1 MKKSF
6 LLGVIILLLVTSLY
20 AADYAK
26 IDNTIYVDKLGSTEK
41 IVKEIDNTD
50 TLEFLAGKEGYK
62 IDVIAIKPDSIELK
76 LLETG
81 ETITVNLKDKFS
93 FSLQDG
99 TKLFVKYL
107 EFETKEAKISLWL
120 EGDNVETAETS
131 KTSEDTAEES
141 TKINEEEEITGI
153 NTEEKTSVKTKDF
166 FTSKDYTTWIVTGA
180 VIVLIIVVGLII
192 YFNRKDGGLV
202 Q

>member
-6 LLGVIILLLVTSLY
+6 LFGIVLLLLVTSLY

-26 IDNTIYVDKLGSTEK
+26 VDNTIYVDKLVSTEK

-81 ETITVNLKDKFS
+81 ETITVNLKDKFR

-120 EGDNVETAETS
+120 EGGSAEEDKTQEKTSSEIIETEEEKVTTAET
-131 KTSEDTAEES
+131 
-141 TKINEEEEITGI
+141 G
-153 NTEEKTSVKTKDF
+153 TEEKTSVKTKDF

-180 VIVLIIVVGLII
+180 VIVLIIVIGLII
-192 YFNRKDGGLV
+192 YFNRKEGGLV